1 MSIRTSARSNK
12 GQNKYLKSLLEEEAE
27 RDKYQHD
34 EALEEE
40 EEGSVRC
47 PVCGTNDENYDA
59 DHDLNGDMV
68 QCDNCNTWQHIRCM
82 TGGQDSI
89 DKVLNKDGKYFC
101 DQCDPSRYTH
111 LIRKVPDLDIY
122 EDEDGDKEFNV
133 DNERNNDDDEDEE
146 EEEDDNNRKGL
157 HNGKHR
163 SNNSGVSNS
172 KRRHA
177 GSTEKNQLYV
187 KRRKSTHEPK
197 SNSESPSKID
207 KDTKLRQNAKKMFLD
222 LFATFIIPDTIE
234 NNLFKL
240 PKDVQNVQDLANHM
254 AENLE
259 KELCDAWFDME
270 NNQLSKFYPE
280 KVRSLYSNLKDKK
293 NLTLKEH
300 VINGNISLHKLVR
313 MNASQLANPDLQEF
327 KEKVDT
333 QSLNQL
339 IIEQP
344 DKPKWIK
351 THKGEELIENQD
363 EFQPESDTIYA
374 RDNIPFHENV
384 EHQEYGDIEKATVET
399 NKPIVSADH
408 EANEDK
414 IEEFIDVK
422 LSYPEIGN
430 EFQGCVKYLGTS
442 KKIEHNPYRSALGDG
457 KLLAEGRL
465 SKGKV
470 LSYLHEMLSTRIFLL
485 YELIPKKQDMDEKG
499 NGEDESITTSAAAN
513 FLKLHDFLIT
523 NDKIIGIKNKQRYE
537 KNIYLIPTDE
547 GETSFIINSILK
559 ANNTTTTRANSEKQM
574 FVLIVIK
581 PELIF

>member
-27 RDKYQHD
+27 RDKYQHNQAP
-34 EALEEE
+34 EEEE

-68 QCDNCNTWQHIRCM
+68 QCDNCNTWQHIKCM

-101 DQCDPSRYTH
+101 DQCDPTRYTH

-122 EDEDGDKEFNV
+122 QEEDGDKEFNV
-133 DNERNNDDDEDEE
+133 DNERHDDDDEDEDE
-146 EEEDDNNRKGL
+146 DEDDNNRKGL

-163 SNNSGVSNS
+163 SIN
-172 KRRHA
+172 KRRHV
-177 GSTEKNQLYV
+177 GSTEKDQSYV
-187 KRRKSTHEPK
+187 KRRKS
-197 SNSESPSKID
+197 NSGSPSKID

-222 LFATFIIPDTIE
+222 LFATFIIPDTME
-234 NNLFKL
+234 NNLYEL
-240 PKDVQNVQDLANHM
+240 PKDMQNVQDLANHM

-259 KELCDAWFDME
+259 KELYDAWFDME

-293 NLTLKEH
+293 NLTLKDH

-374 RDNIPFHENV
+374 RDNIPFHENF
-384 EHQEYGDIEKATVET
+384 EHPEYRDIEKVNVET
-399 NKPIVSADH
+399 NKPIVSSDH
-408 EANEDK
+408 EENKDK

-422 LSYPEIGN
+422 LSYPEIDN
-430 EFQGCVKYLGTS
+430 EFQGSVKYLGTS

-485 YELIPKKQDMDEKG
+485 YELIPKKQDINEKG
-499 NGEDESITTSAAAN
+499 NGKDESIATAAAGN

-547 GETSFIINSILK
+547 GEPSFIINSILN
-559 ANNTTTTRANSEKQM
+559 ANNTTTTIANSEKQM
-574 FVLIVIK
+574 FVLVVIK